1 MTRKETIDLLLS
13 KVPEDKKGAFVSE
26 IRGAK
31 TGEDRASIIS
41 KYAAKL
47 TKDELKAIKEGK
59 MSSAISD
66 EELDNAAG
74 GCCSCSL
81 PCPGVC
87 SMYCACT

>member
-47 TKDELKAIKEGK
+47 TKDELDFFINGYVKGDIP
-59 MSSAISD
+59 D
-66 EELDNAAG
+66 
-74 GCCSCSL
+74 
-81 PCPGVC
+81 
-87 SMYCACT
+87 Y